1 MTFRFFCPFLRSF
14 PQRQCVRTISY
25 FSFLCS
31 PTFLKEIHGETLW
44 NKETQFS
51 LFLLCAM
58 GTCSEKNPSWDK
70 TRTRTNSR
78 RRISLYSWNDDTLNL
93 GQVWKENVVSSEAVL
108 RLKKRA
114 NVADTI
120 EYKSRRYKI
129 YKQNIKPYQ
138 RFSYSRN
145 GTTWTWA
152 LTGLKLNVQGKK
164 CA

>member
-93 GQVWKENVVSSEAVL
+93 GQVWKEYVVSSEAVL
-108 RLKKRA
+108 RLKKEQMLQ
-114 NVADTI
+114 I
-120 EYKSRRYKI
+120 
-129 YKQNIKPYQ
+129 KQNTKAVGTKSKSKTYKPYQ